1 MRNETTIS
9 DESQISKNEESVALG
24 IKEKLISYDFYS
36 FVNVG
41 REKKLSV
48 HN

>member
-1 MRNETTIS
+1 MN
-9 DESQISKNEESVALG
+9 

-41 REKKLSV
+41 REKKICKPIPIMDTYSNPNGQDYLK
-48 HN
+48 